1 MISTSVCQ
9 CACAHMNDVLSLLFA
24 AYNTTG
30 EQSDSNNN
38 SKKQASKTSDSS
50 KSRSTSGTSNPVGWV
65 KDVLAES
72 NAQFMY
78 HGEQLLQHCL
88 CIT

>member
-1 MISTSVCQ
+1 VTYVFSV
-9 CACAHMNDVLSLLFA
+9 LFA

-30 EQSDSNNN
+30 EISDINN

-50 KSRSTSGTSNPVGWV
+50 KSRSTSGSSNPVGWV

-78 HGEQLLQHCL
+78 HGE
-88 CIT
+88 